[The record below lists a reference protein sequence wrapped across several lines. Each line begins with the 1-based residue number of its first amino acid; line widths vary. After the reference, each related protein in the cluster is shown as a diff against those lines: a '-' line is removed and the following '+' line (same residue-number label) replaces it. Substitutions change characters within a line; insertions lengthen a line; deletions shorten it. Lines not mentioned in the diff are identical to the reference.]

1 MSEIVYFRYPMKNC
15 QADSTIEGRRPTA
28 PMLPRAYVCSR
39 EPSGAG
45 WLAGPYRDARVV
57 VKLKEPILKPGASP
71 SYGLD
76 HSSSRRDHCCGCSGV
91 LATDG
96 ADEMGTMEALRHRAT
111 LVDWQW

>member
-57 VKLKEPILKPGASP
+57 VKLKEPILKPSREKMTHTYAEV
-71 SYGLD
+71 
-76 HSSSRRDHCCGCSGV
+76 SSCPAVERV
-91 LATDG
+91 
-96 ADEMGTMEALRHRAT
+96 
-111 LVDWQW
+111 